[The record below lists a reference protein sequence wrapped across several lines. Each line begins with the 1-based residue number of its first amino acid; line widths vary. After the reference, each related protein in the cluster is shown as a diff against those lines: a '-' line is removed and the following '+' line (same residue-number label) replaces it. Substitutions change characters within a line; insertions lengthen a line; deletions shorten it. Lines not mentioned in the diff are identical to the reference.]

1 MRRQNGFTLL
11 ELIIAVLILAI
22 LSATAMAKFLN
33 VQGSAR
39 ASKIHDVAGNLRTGI
54 DMIYAK
60 SAIAGVEGECNYVE
74 KTEIETYYV
83 CHGYPIAYVDSLRR
97 LLNIDRTELHVINKE
112 VDPGSNAERVAAISF
127 DADSYT
133 YSPEGDFCQVLYQ
146 PEKEPQI
153 VVLDGAC

>member
-1 MRRQNGFTLL
+1 MRTQRGFTIL
-11 ELIIAVLILAI
+11 ELIICLVILG
-22 LSATAMAKFLN
+22 LVSAAAMVKFLGI
-33 VQGSAR
+33 QGNAR

-60 SAIAGVEGECNYVE
+60 SAIAGVEGQCNYVE
-74 KTEIETYYV
+74 KTEVETYYV

-112 VDPGSNAERVAAISF
+112 VVPDSNAERVAAISF
-127 DADSYT
+127 DTDSYT

>member
-1 MRRQNGFTLL
+1 MRTQRGFTIL
-11 ELIIAVLILAI
+11 ELITCLVILG
-22 LSATAMAKFLN
+22 LVSATAMVKFLD
-33 VQGSAR
+33 VQGNAR

-97 LLNIDRTELHVINKE
+97 LLSIDPTELYVNNKE
-112 VDPGSNAERVAAISF
+112 VEDGSNAERVAVISF
-127 DADSYT
+127 DTESYT
-133 YSPEGDFCQVLYQ
+133 YSPVGDFCQVLYQ

-153 VVLDGAC
+153 IVLDGAC

>member
-1 MRRQNGFTLL
+1 YDFM
-11 ELIIAVLILAI
+11 
-22 LSATAMAKFLN
+22 S
-33 VQGSAR
+33 
-39 ASKIHDVAGNLRTGI
+39 H
-54 DMIYAK
+54 
-60 SAIAGVEGECNYVE
+60 
-74 KTEIETYYV
+74 
-83 CHGYPIAYVDSLRR
+83 YVDSLRR

>member
-1 MRRQNGFTLL
+1 MNRQNGFTLL
-11 ELIIAVLILAI
+11 ELIISVLILAVV
-22 LSATAMAKFLN
+22 SATAMVKFLD

-60 SAIAGVEGECNYVE
+60 SAIAGVEDECNYVE

-97 LLNIDRTELHVINKE
+97 LLNIDATELHVINKE
-112 VDPGSNAERVAAISF
+112 VDSGSNAERVAAISF
-127 DADSYT
+127 DTENYT

>member
-1 MRRQNGFTLL
+1 M
-11 ELIIAVLILAI
+11 
-22 LSATAMAKFLN
+22 
-33 VQGSAR
+33 
-39 ASKIHDVAGNLRTGI
+39 
-54 DMIYAK
+54 
-60 SAIAGVEGECNYVE
+60 
-74 KTEIETYYV
+74 
-83 CHGYPIAYVDSLRR
+83 
-97 LLNIDRTELHVINKE
+97 INKE